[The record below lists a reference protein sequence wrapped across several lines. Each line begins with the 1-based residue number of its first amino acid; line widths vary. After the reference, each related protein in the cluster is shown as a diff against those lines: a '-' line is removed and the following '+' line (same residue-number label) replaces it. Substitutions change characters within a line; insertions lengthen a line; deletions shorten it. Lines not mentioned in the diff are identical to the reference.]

1 MARRLLPLLLLAAAF
16 ALRVHGLDR
25 ESFWWDE
32 AYSALL
38 AAGPPADILR
48 GDNRATGS
56 AEAENH
62 PPAYY
67 LALHFWGQ
75 AAGNG
80 EFALRYLSV
89 LAGMVL
95 VAAGGYLCRRA
106 AGPAGLIFGLGLLG
120 AAPPLVYYAREARM
134 FAPAAALAALSTAL
148 LLRPPGRWGWA
159 AWAGLTVVGLFTFYY
174 YIFALLGQ
182 AALVLT
188 ARRRPWGWL
197 GAVGLA
203 LIPWASGLIP
213 KVLGWGAPFALPP
226 DPLLRLRWTWE
237 FFWLGLGAAGAP
249 REGFNPYLLLP
260 GAALIPA
267 LVLGAARPAARPL
280 LVMTAFNLIPPLV
293 IALRAPAY
301 HPRYVLTGMAFLAML
316 LAASLA
322 GRLTFG
328 VPAGLGLLALG
339 VGAVWTQQTNPAFWR
354 TDYRSVVARV
364 SRAAGPGDLVL
375 FNVPPPFRYYY
386 RGAAPARHVPVTP
399 YRPEAMLGF
408 IRENLPRTGRV
419 WYIWNPEV
427 ITDPDGLFDGLL
439 ESALS
444 REAESWA
451 GGLRLTV
458 YRPGPAF
465 DLEWQ
470 PADYRFGPDLWLTAY
485 ARLPRPADAP
495 GLLLRWQAERSPS
508 RPLSV
513 RVALGRGAEE
523 VWAVFD
529 RPIRNGRFEP
539 ADRWEP
545 GEVVEQHL
553 PLRLPP
559 GLPPGDYTAWV
570 RVYAASGEI
579 LGLTAAGRPT
589 GAVEAPLPVGRLE
602 NPVPTPPAGFNLLEP
617 PVGGLAGYRLPPG
630 PVTAGEPFEIELL
643 WLAGPQPENLRLEVI
658 GSGFANRI
666 PLAGPGGDRP
676 GFVRQRLKLTLPAAG
691 EVRLRVD
698 GRPLGAV
705 AVRPAAGRRFEPPPV
720 GVRVGA
726 RFGDGVTL
734 VGATLSPDRPRP
746 GAPLTV
752 TLVWRA
758 DAPVGRNLKVFVHL
772 AGPDGQ
778 PIAQDDAVPRHWTHP
793 TDRWLVGEYVE
804 DAHTLPVPAAPPPG
818 PYRLLAGLYDPLTGA
833 RLPRPDGTDA
843 AEIWAGTLP

>member
-1 MARRLLPLLLLAAAF
+1 MARRFLPLLLLAAAF

-38 AAGPPADILR
+38 AAEPPADILR
-48 GDNRATGS
+48 GDNWATGS

-75 AAGNG
+75 AAGSG

-89 LAGMVL
+89 LAGLVL

-106 AGPAGLIFGLGLLG
+106 AGQVGLMLGLGLLG

-159 AWAGLTVVGLFTFYY
+159 AWTGLTVVGLFTFYY
-174 YIFALLGQ
+174 YIFVLMGQ

-197 GAVGLA
+197 GTVGLA

-237 FFWLGLGAAGAP
+237 FFCLGLEAAGAP
-249 REGFNPYLLLP
+249 REALSPHFLLL
-260 GAALIPA
+260 GAVLLPA
-267 LVLGAARPAARPL
+267 LVLGAARPPAWPL
-280 LVMTAFNLIPPLV
+280 LVMAAFNLIPPLL

-301 HPRYVLTGMAFLAML
+301 HPRYVLIGMAFLAML
-316 LAASLA
+316 LAAGLA
-322 GRLTFG
+322 GRPVVG
-328 VPAGLGLLALG
+328 VPVGLGLAALG
-339 VGAVWTQQTNPAFWR
+339 VWAVWTQQTNPAYWR
-354 TDYRSVVARV
+354 TDYRSVVTQV
-364 SRAAGPGDLVL
+364 SRVAGPGDLVL

-386 RGAAPARHVPVTP
+386 RGAAPARHVPVIP

-444 REAESWA
+444 RDAESWA
-451 GGLRLTV
+451 GSLRLTV

-470 PADYRFGPDLWLTAY
+470 PADYRFGPDLRLTAY

-495 GLLLRWQAERSPS
+495 GLLLRWQAERTPS
-508 RPLSV
+508 QPLTV
-513 RVALGRGAEE
+513 RIALGLENGEE
-523 VWAVFD
+523 WAAFD
-529 RPIRNGRFEP
+529 RPIRDGRFEL
-539 ADRWEP
+539 ADRWEA
-545 GEVVEQHL
+545 GEVVEQYVR
-553 PLRLPP
+553 LRLPP

-570 RVYAASGEI
+570 RVYTPSGEI
-579 LGLTAAGRPT
+579 LGLTAAGRAT
-589 GAVEAPLPVGRLE
+589 GAVQAPLPLGRLE

-617 PVGGLAGYRLPPG
+617 PVGGLAGYRLPLN
-630 PVTAGEPFEIELL
+630 PVTAGEAFEVELL

-658 GSGFANRI
+658 GSGFTERI
-666 PLAGPGGDRP
+666 PLAAPGATRS
-676 GFVRQRLKLTLPAAG
+676 GFVRQRLKLTLPAPG
-691 EVRLRVD
+691 EVRLRV
-698 GRPLGAV
+698 GERPLGAV

-720 GVRVGA
+720 GVR
-726 RFGDGVTL
+726 FGVQFGERVTL
-734 VGATLSPDRPRP
+734 VGATLSPDPPRP
-746 GAPLTV
+746 GVPLTV

-758 DAPVGRNLKVFVHL
+758 DVPVGRSLKVFVHL
-772 AGPDGQ
+772 AGPDGR
-778 PIAQDDAVPRHWTHP
+778 PIAQADAVPHRWTHP

-804 DAHTLPVPAAPPPG
+804 DAHTLAVPAVPPPG
-818 PYRLLAGLYDPLTGA
+818 PYRLLVGLYDPLTGA
-833 RLPRPDGTDA
+833 RLPLPDGTDA